1 MSLRSNQAMKVKP
14 TCELERTCL
23 LLVYLL
29 AAPRTPKVRGIL
41 EARVPH
47 CANEWPRSREGP
59 RFDILKK
66 TVGRETGSLS
76 HLGLMVQTEHAQ
88 EKPRSTNTVG
98 VGAM

>member
-1 MSLRSNQAMKVKP
+1 MLMNGPEVGK
-14 TCELERTCL
+14 
-23 LLVYLL
+23 
-29 AAPRTPKVRGIL
+29 
-41 EARVPH
+41 
-47 CANEWPRSREGP
+47 GP

-88 EKPRSTNTVG
+88 EKPGSTNMAG